1 LLSYSTCTAYNKAAC
16 EAARAHYLSCSR
28 PGAAMT
34 SAARTLELAKESLE
48 AARARLALVG
58 LYKLSVQL

>member
-1 LLSYSTCTAYNKAAC
+1 
-16 EAARAHYLSCSR
+16 
-28 PGAAMT
+28 MT